1 VQLLLQ
7 NVGFGIVDAA
17 ILSVSAIGFSLQFGM
32 TNVMN
37 LAYGS
42 LMTLGALVAYLLNS
56 RGHVSIWIGAL
67 AGAVAVGII
76 SLVLGLTIF
85 RAFARRG
92 ARVFEMAIVG
102 VALSLVIDFTLAA
115 ISHSAIYQFTFPD
128 GGIHH
133 ILGMIFSTTQLII
146 IGISVGT
153 IAVLET
159 LLHRT
164 KLGIAIRAGAANPA
178 LARASGIPTRA
189 LLRLTWFVSG
199 LLCGLGGVTLSISY
213 MSVSATMGTSYL
225 PIILTVVV
233 VAGIGAVGFAAV
245 AALVL
250 GVAIE
255 VVGGYGLSAYNV
267 SIALGVLL
275 IMLLIRPQGFFGQLW
290 ERVDVTA

>member
-1 VQLLLQ
+1 MHILLQ
-7 NVGFGIVDAA
+7 SIGFGIVDAA

-42 LMTLGALVAYLLNS
+42 LMTLGALVAYLMN
-56 RGHVSIWIGAL
+56 RHHVSIWVGAL
-67 AGAVAVGII
+67 VGSVAVGLV

-102 VALSLVIDFTLAA
+102 VALSLVLDFTLAA
-115 ISHSAIYQFTFPD
+115 VSHSAIYQFSFPQ
-128 GGIHH
+128 GAAHH
-133 ILGMIFSTTQLII
+133 IAGMVFTTTQLTIVGVSVAAII
-146 IGISVGT
+146 
-153 IAVLET
+153 ALET
-159 LLHRT
+159 ILHRT

-178 LARASGIPTRA
+178 LARASGIRTA
-189 LLRLTWFVSG
+189 SLLRLTWFISG
-199 LLCGLGGVTLSISY
+199 LLCGLGGVTLALSY
-213 MSVSATMGTSYL
+213 MSVSATTGTGYL
-225 PIILTVVV
+225 PVILTVVV
-233 VAGIGAVGFAAV
+233 VAGIGALGFTAV

-250 GVAIE
+250 GIAIE
-255 VVGGYGLSAYNV
+255 VVGGYGLAAYNV

-275 IMLLIRPQGFFGQLW
+275 VMLLIRPQGFFGQLF